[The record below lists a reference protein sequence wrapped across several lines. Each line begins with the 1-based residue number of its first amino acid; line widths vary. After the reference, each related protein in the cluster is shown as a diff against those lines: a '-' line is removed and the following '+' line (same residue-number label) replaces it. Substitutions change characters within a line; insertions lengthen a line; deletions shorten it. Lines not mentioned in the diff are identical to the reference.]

1 MVSFGQ
7 ERRKETK
14 YTDDDGMDEEDE
26 VFFAMDNTPALRSDV
41 EEEKEDEQGGRNR
54 TVRAIVISALKS
66 RFRSPIH
73 G

>member
-26 VFFAMDNTPALRSDV
+26 VFFAMDNTPALRSGV
-41 EEEKEDEQGGRNR
+41 GEEKEDEQGGRNR
-54 TVRAIVISALKS
+54 TVRTIVISALKS

>member
-54 TVRAIVISALKS
+54 TVRTIVISALKS
-66 RFRSPIH
+66 RIRSPIH